1 MAINQV
7 PDQASVK
14 KANNIPFD
22 VEAVHIQEPQDQEQE
37 IMVFDYAKR
46 SQWLRAAVLGAND
59 GLLSTASLM
68 MGVGA
73 VKKDVKTMIFT
84 GIAGLVAG
92 ACSMA
97 IGELVSVYSQYD
109 VEMAQMKREGRTRNM
124 GAAELDAEKAKL
136 PNPWQAAGASAVS
149 FAVGALVPLLGA
161 AFVKDYAVRVGVV
174 VVVVSFALLWF
185 GGLSALLGKA
195 PVVKSSLRVLIG
207 GWMAMG
213 VTFGLTK
220 LVGSAGLQ

>member
-1 MAINQV
+1 MASANQIH
-7 PDQASVK
+7 DLTSVK
-14 KANNIPFD
+14 PLDIEQQTQ
-22 VEAVHIQEPQDQEQE
+22 EAAQE
-37 IMVFDYAKR
+37 IKVFDYAKR
-46 SQWLRAAVLGAND
+46 AQWLRAAVLGAND

-73 VKKDVKTMIFT
+73 VKKDVKTMILT

-109 VEMAQMKREGRTRNM
+109 IEMAQMKREDM
-124 GAAELDAEKAKL
+124 GAEELDAGKEKL
-136 PNPWQAAGASAVS
+136 PNPWQAAVASALA

-174 VVVVSFALLWF
+174 IAVVSLALLAF
-185 GGLSALLGKA
+185 GGLGALLGKA

-207 GWMAMG
+207 GWLAMG
-213 VTFGLTK
+213 LTYGLTK
-220 LVGSAGLQ
+220 LVGSAGL